1 MQSPIIAI
9 ALNEYERARKDKE
22 ASALNGTQERHDQL
36 LVDAPLILLI
46 LFGGPAVPVLLKL
59 VLYLI
64 QLHELVLQVFQ
75 SFHLVAHELAVA
87 QWKHAEVDA
96 LEGVAL
102 SPLFA
107 DR

>member
-1 MQSPIIAI
+1 MQSPIVAI
-9 ALNEYERARKDKE
+9 ALNEYEWARKDKE
-22 ASALNGTQERHDQL
+22 ASALNGAQEWHDQL
-36 LVDAPLILLI
+36 LVDALLI
-46 LFGGPAVPVLLKL
+46 LFGGPAVSVLLKL